1 MKTRIALIAIAT
13 LSAGSAFA
21 QTPAAGEGPLFLNEA
36 KFSSNIARQDVREQA
51 RAQLPAAGKQSGP
64 NLARS
69 ASGNEQASRAEVREA
84 TRANIAQGRLPAA
97 GERS

>member
-36 KFSSNIARQDVREQA
+36 KFTSNLSREDVRAQA

-64 NLARS
+64 NVARS

-84 TRANIAQGRLPAA
+84 ARAAVAQGDYPAT
-97 GERS
+97 GESS